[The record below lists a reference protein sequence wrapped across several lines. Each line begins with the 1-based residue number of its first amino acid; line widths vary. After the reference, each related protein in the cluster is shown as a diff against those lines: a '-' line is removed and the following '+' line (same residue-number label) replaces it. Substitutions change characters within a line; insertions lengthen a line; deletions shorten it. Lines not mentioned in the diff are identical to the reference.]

1 MDFLKGLNEKQQ
13 EAVKHVEGPMLVVAG
28 AGSGKTKALTHRIA
42 NLIINHRV
50 DPSSILAVTF
60 TNKAANE
67 MTERVERLISE
78 FNIHSKPIIGT
89 FHSICVR
96 ILRKHLHEMDMENAF
111 SIYDSTDQQILMK
124 RVLKELNLDPKKFN
138 PKAILAGISGAKNQ
152 LIGPEEYEKISFD
165 YFSEKVSQC
174 YKIYQRELKKANA
187 LDFDD
192 IIMTTVELFKAHP
205 NILSYYQNKFQYIS
219 VDEYQ
224 DTNHA
229 QYVLTH
235 QLAHAHKNL
244 TVIGD
249 SDQSIYSWRGANMRN
264 LLDFEKDFDNA
275 KVVLLEQNY
284 RSTKKILQ
292 AAQKVIE
299 KNVVRKD
306 KKIWTDNDEGDNI
319 DIYESFNEKDEASYV
334 VNQITRILSR
344 YESPKY
350 DDFSILYRTN
360 AQSRVIEEIF
370 LRQGI
375 PYKIIGGIKFYD
387 RKEIKDVIAYLKLLN
402 NPHDTI
408 SLLRIINTPSRK
420 IGAASLNHVQNFAT
434 RYNLSLFSAMEKVHE
449 ISELSAAKQNDF
461 KKFVN
466 LIYSLRK
473 LTQEVKASSLIKFV
487 IEESG
492 YKKMLVEEGTS
503 ESESRLENIAEL
515 ISVASKYDALEPGV
529 STSVFLEEIA
539 LIADIDSMPDSHN
552 SVTLMTLHAA
562 KGLEFPYVF
571 MIGLE
576 EGIFPHSRSLM
587 DPEQLEEERRLMYVG
602 ITRAEKA
609 LFMSFARSRLFF
621 GEVQANAPS
630 QFLNDIPKEII
641 TTNAIFL
648 MDGKSLQNRS
658 HSNLKAED
666 LANIA
671 IPVETNAAPAS
682 ELNLKIG
689 DRVIHPVFGK
699 GAIINLIGGVVT
711 ISFENKSYGIK
722 KLALSVAPLEKL
734 YD

>member
-1 MDFLKGLNEKQQ
+1 MDFTKGLNEKQK
-13 EAVKHVEGPMLVVAG
+13 EAVLHVKGPMLVVAG

-42 NLIINHRV
+42 NLIINHKV
-50 DPSSILAVTF
+50 DPTSILAVTF

-67 MTERVERLISE
+67 MAERVERLIGE
-78 FNIHSKPIIGT
+78 FNIASKPIIGT
-89 FHSICVR
+89 FHAICVR
-96 ILRKHLHEMDMENAF
+96 ILRRHLHELDMENAF
-111 SIYDSTDQQILMK
+111 SIYDSNDQQILMK
-124 RVLKELNLDPKKFN
+124 RVLKELSLDPKKFN
-138 PKAILAGISGAKNQ
+138 PKAILSAISQAKNQ
-152 LIGPEEYEKISFD
+152 LIGPKEYSDVSFD
-165 YFSEKVSQC
+165 YFSQKVSQC
-174 YKIYQRELKKANA
+174 YTIYQDELKKANA

-192 IIMTTVELFKAHP
+192 ILMTTVQLLKSYPE
-205 NILSYYQNKFQYIS
+205 ILAYYQKKFAYIS

-235 QLAHAHKNL
+235 MLANAHQNL

-264 LLDFEKDFDNA
+264 LLDFEKDFSNA
-275 KVVLLEQNY
+275 RVVLLEQNY
-284 RSTKKILQ
+284 RSTKKILK

-306 KKIWTDNDEGDNI
+306 KKIWTDNQDGDDI

-334 VNQITRILSR
+334 VSQISKILTR

-350 DDFSILYRTN
+350 DDFAILYRTN

-387 RKEIKDVIAYLKLLN
+387 RKEIKDVVAYLKVLN
-402 NPHDTI
+402 NPHDTV

-420 IGAASLNHVQNFAT
+420 IGASSLNHVHNFAS
-434 RYNLSLFSAMEKVHE
+434 RCNVSLFSAMQRVDE
-449 ISELSAAKQNDF
+449 IAELSVNKQNDF

-466 LIYSLRK
+466 LITSLRK
-473 LTQEVKASSLIKFV
+473 TAGEVKASGLIKFV
-487 IEESG
+487 VEDSG
-492 YKKMLVEEGTS
+492 YKKMLMEEGTS
-503 ESESRLENIAEL
+503 ESESRIENIAEL
-515 ISVASKYDALEPGV
+515 ISVASKYDSLEPGV

-552 SVTLMTLHAA
+552 SVILMTLHAA

-630 QFLNDIPKEII
+630 QFINDIPKDII
-641 TTNAIFL
+641 QTNASFL
-648 MDGKSLQNRS
+648 KANPAVGARS
-658 HSNLKAED
+658 HNRLRAD
-666 LANIA
+666 QLANIK
-671 IPVETNAAPAS
+671 IPVEGNTATLSPE
-682 ELNLKIG
+682 ELKVG
-689 DRVIHPVFGK
+689 DKVTHPVFGK
-699 GAIINLIGGVVT
+699 GAVINLVGGVVT
-711 ISFENKSYGIK
+711 ISFEDQKYSTK
-722 KLALSVAPLEKL
+722 KLALSVAPLEKI